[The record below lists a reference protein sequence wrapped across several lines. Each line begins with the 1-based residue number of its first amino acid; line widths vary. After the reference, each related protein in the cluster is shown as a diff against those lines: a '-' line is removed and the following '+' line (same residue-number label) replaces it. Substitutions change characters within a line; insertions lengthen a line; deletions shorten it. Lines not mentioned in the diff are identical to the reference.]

1 MAWHSP
7 RDIRDCA
14 NKPATQG
21 RATACRTELCRSGWD
36 RRAGRLNSTAT
47 RRFIARKTFRLIQE
61 TRVPDAQ
68 VRVSTGPT
76 ASGSDRPIPEE
87 AKGTLTWRMVT
98 LATLPMPC
106 RVIAVIQDV
115 LPRQS
120 IRSWNRQPTGEWDIC
135 CRART
140 CGGERLAAMDG
151 RATGFVPG
159 PGRNSLL
166 PTPSLPRFV
175 VVPRVADT
183 GLAGT
188 VQSVH
193 GAHRWTCGLWSCR

>member
-14 NKPATQG
+14 NKPATQS

-68 VRVSTGPT
+68 VRVSTGPA

-120 IRSWNRQPTGEWDIC
+120 AHGTGSQPENGTSVAGHARAVENGWLPWTGGPQASSRVQDGTPC
-135 CRART
+135 CRLQAFR
-140 CGGERLAAMDG
+140 G
-151 RATGFVPG
+151 
-159 PGRNSLL
+159 SLW
-166 PTPSLPRFV
+166 FQ
-175 VVPRVADT
+175 
-183 GLAGT
+183 G
-188 VQSVH
+188 
-193 GAHRWTCGLWSCR
+193 